1 MIKIKEAEEEFKKY
15 TNTFDL
21 EEKAIEGK
29 YYHTFRVEDNCSVIA
44 NSIFEKDKKDV
55 EENVN
60 LAKIIGLF
68 HDLGRFEQYQ
78 IFHTFADKD
87 SFDHAKRSE
96 EIIIENGYNDKFVIY
111 DDLIKNKDE
120 IINFAVRNHSKY
132 RIEETND
139 ENKIIFSNIV
149 RDADKLDIVK
159 ECSEGLFDSYY
170 HDNNI
175 KNGKFKEIYLNQV
188 LNKQELDRKGK
199 EIEPID
205 HLLIYVGF
213 IFDMNYRK
221 SLEILKEN
229 DYINKIFD
237 RYTYI
242 DETKEIVDKI
252 KIFADECIDERIK
265 MLSK

>member
-15 TNTFDL
+15 TNAFDL
-21 EEKAIEGK
+21 EEKAIRGK
-29 YYHTFRVEDNCSVIA
+29 FYHTFRVEDNCSVIA
-44 NSIFEKDKKDV
+44 NSIFKQDI

-60 LAKIIGLF
+60 LARIIGLF
-68 HDLGRFEQYQ
+68 HDLGRFEQYHF
-78 IFHTFADKD
+78 FHTFADKM
-87 SFDHAKRSE
+87 SFDHAERSE
-96 EIIIENGYNDKFVIY
+96 EIIIENGYNDKFVI
-111 DDLIKNKDE
+111 DDDIIKNKGE

-159 ECSEGLFDSYY
+159 ECSEGLFDGEE

-175 KNGKFKEIYLNQV
+175 KNGKFKEIFLNQI
-188 LNKQELDRKGK
+188 LNKQELDKKGE

-237 RYTYI
+237 RYTYL
-242 DETKEIVDKI
+242 DETKEKVDMI
-252 KIFADECIDERIK
+252 KVFANECIDERIK
-265 MLSK
+265 LLNN